1 VNYYLNLLIFLFLHI
16 NFWFV
21 ISLIKKRNDIA
32 DVAWGLGFVFLAWL
46 SVFIGDNVSFRG
58 ILLSVLVTAW
68 GLRLAWHIWSRHKG
82 KGEDY
87 RYLAWRK
94 TWGKWFFI
102 RSYFQ
107 VFLLQ
112 GVLLFIVATP
122 ILLINKSSSVTL
134 GVLDY
139 IGLVIWL
146 FGFCFE
152 VISDWQLAR
161 FINNPVNKGSLI
173 QSGLWSYSR
182 HPNYFGEVCLWW
194 GVAFMAFSG
203 SYSLIAFIG
212 PITLTFL
219 ILKVSGIPMLEKKM
233 SQHPDFANYAKKVPV
248 FIPNFFK

>member
-58 ILLSVLVTAW
+58 ILLSVLVTVW

-107 VFLLQ
+107 VFVLQ

-152 VISDWQLAR
+152 V
-161 FINNPVNKGSLI
+161 VK
-173 QSGLWSYSR
+173 
-182 HPNYFGEVCLWW
+182 
-194 GVAFMAFSG
+194 
-203 SYSLIAFIG
+203 IG
-212 PITLTFL
+212 RASCRERVYCT
-219 ILKVSGIPMLEKKM
+219 V
-233 SQHPDFANYAKKVPV
+233 
-248 FIPNFFK
+248 